1 MQSAGGA
8 VSRTR
13 HPQWKMDGLAHSL
26 PVDPERQILL
36 LVLRPQAFPPL
47 QMQRR
52 YPTTGPGAAQA
63 ARIDAL
69 TAPTD

>member
-1 MQSAGGA
+1 
-8 VSRTR
+8 
-13 HPQWKMDGLAHSL
+13 MDGLGHSR

-36 LVLRPQAFPPL
+36 LDLRPQAFPPL

-63 ARIDAL
+63 AQIDAL